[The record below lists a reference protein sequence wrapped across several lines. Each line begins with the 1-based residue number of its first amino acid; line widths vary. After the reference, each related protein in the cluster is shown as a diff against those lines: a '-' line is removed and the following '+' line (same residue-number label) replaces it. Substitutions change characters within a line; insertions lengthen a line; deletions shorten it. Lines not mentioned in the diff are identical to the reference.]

1 MSNVKVTAEGMAA
14 LLHVARGRNTV
25 DRWCDI
31 AIEWMRQ
38 ADAALSAHD
47 NNANVS
53 VQANLASTL
62 NAHAGPICGPWPTL
76 AAALDA
82 LEPDAEDEFGRGMIF
97 APRRHVVER
106 TADQPDAARV
116 EDRRLHILLSRIAVD
131 CQAGLYDV
139 SQLMSNPPMNPCA
152 YHVLRLLRDAGYQAR
167 AADQQSV
174 CHHAWSSYDP
184 LYVHCTRCGIAYDK
198 ATADKT

>member
-62 NAHAGPICGPWPTL
+62 NAHCDRPIPAEPVNDDGKVWCSI
-76 AAALDA
+76 LDVA
-82 LEPDAEDEFGRGMIF
+82 VQTYITDVCQAEDE
-97 APRRHVVER
+97 RRPARALLNRIR
-106 TADQPDAARV
+106 TADQQPAAHYPVEWGPSDARQLTCACGNPDPA
-116 EDRRLHILLSRIAVD
+116 H
-131 CQAGLYDV
+131 
-139 SQLMSNPPMNPCA
+139 
-152 YHVLRLLRDAGYQAR
+152 
-167 AADQQSV
+167 ADQQSSALTQGEQDTFWNALL
-174 CHHAWSSYDP
+174 HQGP
-184 LYVHCTRCGIAYDK
+184 PDK
-198 ATADKT
+198 PSA

>member
-62 NAHAGPICGPWPTL
+62 NAHGGPL
-76 AAALDA
+76 NELQRESES
-82 LEPDAEDEFGRGMIF
+82 L
-97 APRRHVVER
+97 
-106 TADQPDAARV
+106 
-116 EDRRLHILLSRIAVD
+116 
-131 CQAGLYDV
+131 GLYD
-139 SQLMSNPPMNPCA
+139 PPIPWVPCSMRQPVGPGE
-152 YHVLRLLRDAGYQAR
+152 YLCYEPHIGPPPDFVFLRWDGDRGWRDNGDNKGFPTHWLRLEPPP
-167 AADQQSV
+167 SPV
-174 CHHAWSSYDP
+174 P
-184 LYVHCTRCGIAYDK
+184 IAMIGLDSL
-198 ATADKT
+198 

>member
-62 NAHAGPICGPWPTL
+62 NAHGGEAC
-76 AAALDA
+76 
-82 LEPDAEDEFGRGMIF
+82 
-97 APRRHVVER
+97 
-106 TADQPDAARV
+106 
-116 EDRRLHILLSRIAVD
+116 
-131 CQAGLYDV
+131 
-139 SQLMSNPPMNPCA
+139 
-152 YHVLRLLRDAGYQAR
+152 
-167 AADQQSV
+167 
-174 CHHAWSSYDP
+174 DP
-184 LYVHCTRCGIAYDK
+184 LPTDASETVSAVEK
-198 ATADKT
+198 P

>member
-47 NNANVS
+47 NNTDVI

-62 NAHAGPICGPWPTL
+62 SPHTPDQPSGALALLREASDDWHTNAHLREDYQDWSDVWKRI
-76 AAALDA
+76 DA
-82 LEPDAEDEFGRGMIF
+82 FLG
-97 APRRHVVER
+97 
-106 TADQPDAARV
+106 
-116 EDRRLHILLSRIAVD
+116 
-131 CQAGLYDV
+131 
-139 SQLMSNPPMNPCA
+139 
-152 YHVLRLLRDAGYQAR
+152 
-167 AADQQSV
+167 AADQQPAAHYPVEWGPSDARQLT
-174 CHHAWSSYDP
+174 CACGNPDPAHADQQSSALTQGEQDTFWNALLHQGP
-184 LYVHCTRCGIAYDK
+184 PDK
-198 ATADKT
+198 PSA